1 MAEPI
6 RVLVVEDESVA
17 AAAHAE
23 YVRRLAGFELAG
35 VASTGSEALALLGL
49 SGGPAAGKAP
59 RIDLVLLDMN
69 LPDLHGLD
77 VLRRIRGSGAPV
89 EVIAVTAVRELP
101 IVRKAIS
108 SGIALYLIK
117 PFTFAAFSDKLHHY
131 RQFRDSLSQH
141 GSSTTQAAVDRAF
154 AQLRAPSPTALPKG
168 LSEETLNSVVDL
180 LKSRQAPVSA
190 VEVTAET
197 GMSRVTARR
206 YLEHLADQNSVV
218 RTPRYGTRGR
228 PEFEYSWRRD

>member
-49 SGGPAAGKAP
+49 SGGPAAGKA

-131 RQFRDSLSQH
+131 RQFRDSLAQH

-206 YLEHLADQNSVV
+206 YLEHLADQNSAI

>member
-35 VASTGSEALALLGL
+35 IASTGSEALAMLGL
-49 SGGPAAGKAP
+49 SGGTAGKAA

-77 VLRRIRGSGAPV
+77 VLRRIRGSGAAV

-131 RQFRDSLSQH
+131 RQFRDSLAQH
-141 GSSTTQAAVDRAF
+141 GSATTQAAVDRAF
-154 AQLRAPSPTALPKG
+154 AQLRAPSQTALPKG

-206 YLEHLADQNSVV
+206 YLEHLADQNAAV

-228 PEFEYSWRRD
+228 PEFEYSWRRA

>member
-23 YVRRLAGFELAG
+23 YVRRIDGFELAG
-35 VASTGSEALALLGL
+35 VASTGSEALAVLGL
-49 SGGPAAGKAP
+49 SSGPAAGQPAKV
-59 RIDLVLLDMN
+59 DLVLLDMN

-77 VLRRIRGSGAPV
+77 VLRRIRGSGAGV

-117 PFTFAAFSDKLHHY
+117 PFTFAAFSEKLHHY
-131 RQFRDSLSQH
+131 RQFRDSLTQH
-141 GSSTTQAAVDRAF
+141 GSATTQAAVDSAF
-154 AQLRAPSPTALPKG
+154 AKLRAPSPAVLPKG
-168 LSEETLNSVVDL
+168 LSEETLNSVVEL
-180 LKSRQAPVSA
+180 LKSRRTPVSA

-206 YLEHLADQNSVV
+206 YLEHLAEQNAAV